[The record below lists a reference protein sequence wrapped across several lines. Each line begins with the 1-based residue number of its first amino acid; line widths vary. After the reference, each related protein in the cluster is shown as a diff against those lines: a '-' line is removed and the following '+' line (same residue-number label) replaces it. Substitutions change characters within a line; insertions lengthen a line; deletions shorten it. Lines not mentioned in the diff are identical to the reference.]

1 MKFLA
6 WRGKP
11 GILVEIM
18 PETTLT
24 VAAASSLVTALP
36 KLIAVWNR
44 DHKTVIRPTFG
55 ASGTLLRQISAGAP
69 IDVFLSASEKEAD
82 ELMKSGGARPATRT
96 VFAENR
102 LVLAQSRAISMRPMD
117 WANLLKFPATYR
129 IALGKP
135 DTVPAGR
142 YARETLQ
149 KHNLYAVLQSRRSL
163 VFTGTVRQA
172 ADAAA
177 TGNVNAALI
186 FATDVR
192 ADSRLSVVFT
202 AKPGVDHAPIRY
214 IAIVTK
220 QARNETEAGLF
231 LQFLRSEPARRVLK
245 SAGFVV

>member
-1 MKFLA
+1 
-6 WRGKP
+6 
-11 GILVEIM
+11 M
-18 PETTLT
+18 PEVTLT
-24 VAAASSLVTALP
+24 IAAASSLAFVLP
-36 KLIAVWNR
+36 KLISVWNR
-44 DHKTVIRPTFG
+44 DHKTVIRSTFG

-69 IDVFLSASEKEAD
+69 IDILLSAAEKEVD
-82 ELMKSGGARPATRT
+82 ELIQRKAAQAATRS

-102 LVLAQSRAISMRPMD
+102 LVLAQGCVISVRPQD
-117 WANLLKFPATYR
+117 WSDLIKFPATYR

-149 KHNLYAVLQSRRSL
+149 KKGLYVALQARRSL

-177 TGNVNAALI
+177 SGNVNAALI

-192 ADSRLSVVFT
+192 ADPRLSTVFT
-202 AKPGVDHAPIRY
+202 AKPGVDHAAIRY
-214 IAIVTK
+214 VAIITK
-220 QARNETEAGLF
+220 QARSEAEAGSF

-245 SAGFVV
+245 SAGFVVS